1 MYRQQHCVAGDWIV
15 DAMCGSG
22 ACSVAAATL
31 GMNTVAFDISNQ
43 EVSIHDYHCDI
54 STRDVVT

>member
-31 GMNTVAFDISNQ
+31 GMNSVAFDISNK
-43 EVSIHDYHCDI
+43 EVFI
-54 STRDVVT
+54 SV